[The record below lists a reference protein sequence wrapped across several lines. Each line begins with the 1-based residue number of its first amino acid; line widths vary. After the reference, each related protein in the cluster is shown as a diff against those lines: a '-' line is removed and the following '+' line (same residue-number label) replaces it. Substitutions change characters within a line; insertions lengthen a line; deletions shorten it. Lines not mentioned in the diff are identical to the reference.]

1 MHLKL
6 QEAVTKADFDRI
18 TEAKKEIELLVE
30 KHWFRFPPASW
41 WKLRKKWWSYFTSLS
56 TNLQDCNVEGYWRWE
71 DRFLKID
78 LKIDRL
84 YVTTTICR
92 DGYAINLENAKLL

>member
-30 KHWFRFPPASW
+30 KH
-41 WKLRKKWWSYFTSLS
+41 
-56 TNLQDCNVEGYWRWE
+56 
-71 DRFLKID
+71 
-78 LKIDRL
+78 
-84 YVTTTICR
+84 
-92 DGYAINLENAKLL
+92 